1 MPAGAPPAR
10 SKAPAILDLP
20 APDATLRPH
29 AGRFAHMEDAILT
42 QLRRLRERF
51 DELTAEMGKPEVAAD
66 FEKLNALAKERSDL
80 ATVVDLLDQYEQA
93 DADARSARSLL
104 SEDDEEM
111 RAMAQAELDGAQARL
126 ADLEARLK
134 RQLVPKDPRDD
145 RNVIVE
151 IRGGAGGEEAAI
163 FAGDLFRMY
172 NRYAER
178 RRWQTEV
185 LNASET
191 EKGGFK
197 EVVFEVRGVGA
208 YSRLKYESGVH
219 RVQRVPETEAQ
230 GRIHTSTATVAVLA
244 EADEVDIDVED
255 KDIRVDIYHA
265 SGAGGQNVNKVATA
279 VRLTHLPTGLVVVCQ
294 DERSQLKNR
303 VKAMTV
309 LRSRLLDMEQQKAE
323 AEMSATRKLQVG
335 SGDRSEKIR
344 TYNYP
349 QDRIT
354 DHRIGATVHN
364 IPDRLDGN
372 IDDLIDAVATAD
384 ETDRLQ
390 GGEA

>member
-1 MPAGAPPAR
+1 
-10 SKAPAILDLP
+10 
-20 APDATLRPH
+20 
-29 AGRFAHMEDAILT
+29 
-42 QLRRLRERF
+42 
-51 DELTAEMGKPEVAAD
+51 
-66 FEKLNALAKERSDL
+66 
-80 ATVVDLLDQYEQA
+80 
-93 DADARSARSLL
+93 
-104 SEDDEEM
+104 
-111 RAMAQAELDGAQARL
+111 
-126 ADLEARLK
+126 
-134 RQLVPKDPRDD
+134 
-145 RNVIVE
+145 
-151 IRGGAGGEEAAI
+151 
-163 FAGDLFRMY
+163 MY

-197 EVVFEVRGVGA
+197 EVVFEVRGAGA
-208 YSRLKYESGVH
+208 FSRLKFESGVH

-244 EADEVDIDVED
+244 EADEVDIAVEE

-279 VRLTHLPTGLVVVCQ
+279 VRLTHIPTGIVVVCQ

-303 VKAMTV
+303 IKAMTV
-309 LRSRLLDMEQQKAE
+309 LRSRLLDMEQSKAD
-323 AEMSATRKLQVG
+323 AEMSATRRLQVG

-344 TYNYP
+344 TYNFP

-354 DHRIGATVHN
+354 DHRIGLTLHN

-384 ETDRLQ
+384 EADRLQ
-390 GGEA
+390 DGAA

>member
-1 MPAGAPPAR
+1 MTTIPADKLDKLVARWQTVQDTLAAGADQE
-10 SKAPAILDLP
+10 SYV
-20 APDATLRPH
+20 
-29 AGRFAHMEDAILT
+29 
-42 QLRRLRERF
+42 RLSREF
-51 DELTAEMGKPEVAAD
+51 
-66 FEKLNALAKERSDL
+66 
-80 ATVVDLLDQYEQA
+80 
-93 DADARSARSLL
+93 
-104 SEDDEEM
+104 
-111 RAMAQAELDGAQARL
+111 AELDPIVATINELKQAIRERDDLQALVDDPASGGEMAAL
-126 ADLEARLK
+126 AEAELEAIDPKIDALE
-134 RQLVPKDPRDD
+134 RQLKVQLLPKDAADEKSAILELRA
-145 RNVIVE
+145 
-151 IRGGAGGEEAAI
+151 GTGGEEAAL

-172 NRYAER
+172 QRYADR
-178 RRWQTEV
+178 HGWKVAV
-185 LNASET
+185 LSASESAT
-191 EKGGFK
+191 GGYKEIIANITGKG
-197 EVVFEVRGVGA
+197 VFA
-208 YSRLKYESGVH
+208 RLKFESGVH

-279 VRLTHLPTGLVVVCQ
+279 VRLTHIPTGMVVVCQ

-303 VKAMTV
+303 IKAMTV

-354 DHRIGATVHN
+354 DHRIGLTVHN
-364 IPDRLDGN
+364 IPDRLDGD
-372 IDDLIDAVATAD
+372 IEDLIDAIATAD

-390 GGEA
+390 GAEA